1 MSISFNPVAGFQNF
15 FEHKALPALDA
26 ARDSVRDGM
35 VSAWNKMPGNE
46 AAEALIG
53 KVADRL
59 PFNNAAE
66 AAFRALAGQ
75 KEVKLDK
82 DATDGIQRDP
92 SFLKVENDIND
103 KVKSKAL
110 ENENYGKRA
119 FDIPLSEV
127 LPETKGNTLL
137 ELGGQR
143 GNMDPKDQALQAWDL
158 SNPEIRKTW
167 KVAGNEQTWL
177 LRHCT
182 LNGTAHVAKDGTI
195 TIDYKVRD
203 TLDLS
208 AQPGREGAYN
218 AVSKVLGGVWHG
230 LMGAEQPQM
239 TGTFTRTV
247 PGVEPLVAT
256 GPNEQDPSHT
266 SKYVP

>member
-1 MSISFNPVAGFQNF
+1 MSISFNPFSAAYHFVEQ
-15 FEHKALPALDA
+15 KALPALDA
-26 ARDSVRDGM
+26 ARDTVRDGM
-35 VSAWNKMPGNE
+35 VSAWNKLPGNE
-46 AAEALIG
+46 AAESMIG
-53 KVADRL
+53 KLANHL

-82 DATDGIQRDP
+82 DAADGIQRDP
-92 SFLKVENDIND
+92 SFVKVENDIND
-103 KVKSKAL
+103 RVKTKAL
-110 ENENYGKRA
+110 QNENYGKRD
-119 FDIPLSEV
+119 FDIPLSEIY
-127 LPETKGNTLL
+127 PDTKGNVLL

-143 GNMDPKDQALQAWDL
+143 GNMDPKDQALHAWDV

-182 LNGTAHVAKDGTI
+182 LSGTAHVSKDGTI
-195 TIDYKVRD
+195 KIDYKVRD

-218 AVSKVLGGVWHG
+218 TVSKVLGGVWHG
-230 LMGAEQPQM
+230 MLGAEKPEV
-239 TGTFTRTV
+239 TGTFSRTV
-247 PGVEPLVAT
+247 PGVTPLVAM
-256 GPNEQDPSHT
+256 GPHEHNAHT
-266 SKYVP
+266 AKYVP